1 MKQPKGLN
9 NTFESVIAVLRWN
22 WNLEALVF
30 RGKRKPEYRETNLL
44 EQRGELV
51 TKSTKIWR
59 RSTPK
64 FVRFSR
70 MKVSSL
76 RHPCS
81 PFMTFIVRD
90 LKIPVMSYLYRRPV
104 SSI

>member
-9 NTFESVIAVLRWN
+9 NTFESVMIPVLWWN
-22 WNLEALVF
+22 WNLEVLVF
-30 RGKRKPEYRETNLL
+30 KAERKPEYLEKNLL

-64 FVRFSR
+64 FVL
-70 MKVSSL
+70 VG
-76 RHPCS
+76 
-81 PFMTFIVRD
+81 
-90 LKIPVMSYLYRRPV
+90 
-104 SSI
+104 